1 VTKHKTL
8 TSLSWVALL
17 RYSNRSIDFLRIII
31 LARILT
37 PSDFGLFSI
46 ATITINIL
54 ESISDTGFSYA
65 FIHHQGNIR
74 KYAKTLFVVN
84 AIRGL
89 LLSIISFCLSF
100 ILAGFFSQPTLL
112 PFMMLL
118 SLTPFIKGL
127 QNPSIIMFQKEMNF
141 KGEYLLKLIPTAF
154 TAITSIYLST
164 LLHSALALVAGVIIG
179 ACTETIL
186 SYILCKTHFDEPFS
200 KKRFN
205 KLFSFGKSMTIGGSF
220 SFLMTQVDNIFIGK
234 FFGVSSLGQY
244 DVLFKLG
251 SVAFSEVTDIVSR
264 VMFPLFATLQKK
276 QDLLRKMFIKN
287 VYFVLIPS
295 GAITLLLLLF
305 PKQIILLTFG
315 DQWISSTL
323 LLQVLAL
330 YGFLRS
336 SIGPIGPL
344 FLAVGKPSL
353 LTRANFINFF
363 MIVLLIYPF
372 AIRYGLVGV
381 ALAMTTAY
389 VLSSVYLVLH
399 VVTYFR
405 KNAIK

>member
-1 VTKHKTL
+1 MATHKTL

-46 ATITINIL
+46 ATITINVL

-84 AIRGL
+84 ALRGL
-89 LLSIISFCLSF
+89 LLSILSF
-100 ILAGFFSQPTLL
+100 FSSFMLASFFSQPALL

-127 QNPSIIMFQKEMNF
+127 QNPSVILFQKELNF
-141 KGEYLLKLIPTAF
+141 KGEYLLKLIPTLF
-154 TAITSIYLST
+154 TAIITIYLST
-164 LLHSALALVAGVIIG
+164 LLHSALALVSGVIIG
-179 ACTETIL
+179 SCMETIL
-186 SYILCKTHFDEPFS
+186 SYILCKTHFEEPFS
-200 KKRFN
+200 MKRFN

-251 SVAFSEVTDIVSR
+251 SVAFSEITDIVSR

-276 QDLLRKMFIKN
+276 QDILKKIFIKN
-287 VYFVLIPS
+287 IYFVMIPS
-295 GAITLLLLLF
+295 GIITLLLLLF
-305 PKQIILLTFG
+305 PEQIILLTFG
-315 DQWISSTL
+315 NQWISSTL
-323 LLQVLAL
+323 LLQILAI

-336 SIGPIGPL
+336 GIGPIGPL
-344 FLAVGKPSL
+344 FLAVGKPAL
-353 LTRANFINFF
+353 LTRANFINFL
-363 MIVLLIYPF
+363 IILLLIYPF
-372 AIRYGLVGV
+372 AVRYGLVGV
-381 ALAMTTAY
+381 ALAMTAAY
-389 VLSSVYLVLH
+389 ALSSLYLILH
-399 VVTYFR
+399 VFKYFR
-405 KNAIK
+405 KNTAQ